1 MKMSIDTIS
10 ATGTLITT
18 IMVSSCNEPSA
29 PQQLNVIYILA
40 DDMGYADLGCT
51 GQKLFETPN
60 IDRMATEGMLFTEHY
75 AGCTVSAPSRSC
87 LMTGQHTGHTWIR
100 GNKERKD
107 GEGQAPLPTGTYTMA
122 QMFHDAGYVT
132 GAFGKWG
139 LGFPGSEGAP
149 EKLGFDRF
157 FGYNCQREAHRYY
170 PTHLWDNDQKIILEK
185 NTAGKQ
191 GEYAPDLIQSEAL
204 EFIRENQNKAF
215 FLFLP
220 YTLPHAELIAPE
232 DEIIRKFRGKFQE
245 EPFAG
250 DDYGPQTNP
259 MGYCSQKEPF
269 TVFAAMM
276 TRLDLYVGQ
285 VIRVLEELDIANHT
299 LVIFTSDNGPHQ
311 EGGANPNYFGSY
323 GNFRGVKRDLY
334 EGGIRLPMIAW
345 APGMVPA
352 GIKNNR
358 LVAMWDMLP
367 TFAEIAGARIP
378 DSVRLDGLSLVPTL
392 QGQDAEQK
400 DHPYLYWEFHEQGG
414 KIAVRVGKWKG
425 IIQNFTRD
433 ANAQYELYDLSKDI
447 HEDHNVA
454 AEHPEIV
461 EHIRQIVRE
470 ARTDSPIFKF
480 NNKSTYI

>member
-1 MKMSIDTIS
+1 
-10 ATGTLITT
+10 
-18 IMVSSCNEPSA
+18 
-29 PQQLNVIYILA
+29 
-40 DDMGYADLGCT
+40 
-51 GQKLFETPN
+51 
-60 IDRMATEGMLFTEHY
+60 
-75 AGCTVSAPSRSC
+75 
-87 LMTGQHTGHTWIR
+87 
-100 GNKERKD
+100 
-107 GEGQAPLPTGTYTMA
+107 
-122 QMFHDAGYVT
+122 
-132 GAFGKWG
+132 
-139 LGFPGSEGAP
+139 
-149 EKLGFDRF
+149 
-157 FGYNCQREAHRYY
+157 
-170 PTHLWDNDQKIILEK
+170 
-185 NTAGKQ
+185 
-191 GEYAPDLIQSEAL
+191 
-204 EFIRENQNKAF
+204 
-215 FLFLP
+215 
-220 YTLPHAELIAPE
+220 
-232 DEIIRKFRGKFQE
+232 
-245 EPFAG
+245 
-250 DDYGPQTNP
+250 
-259 MGYCSQKEPF
+259 
-269 TVFAAMM
+269 MM

-400 DHPYLYWEFHEQGG
+400 AHPYLYWEFHEQGG